1 MNPDRVTATYL
12 VESPRSVAQ
21 AAEILA
27 GEMSTGTFIPV
38 PGETEELKERYRTRV
53 VAIEP
58 LAGSPI
64 PAFPQPPALQSE
76 HFSRARVT
84 VSIPYE
90 MVGSDLTTV
99 LASVVGNITE
109 LREVSALRLVN
120 LELPAA
126 FLDRCALPRY
136 GVDGTRG
143 AISVQDRPL
152 IGGVIKPAVGLT
164 PGDFAARA
172 RLLAEAGVDLI
183 KDDELLASPAY
194 CPFEER
200 VTAVMRALNEYSARS
215 GRRVLYAFN
224 LTADLD
230 TMLRRAEFV
239 SAAGGLCGQVNLNQ
253 VGLVGVAALRR
264 RTELILH
271 GHTAGWGLYSRQPFF
286 GMDFQPCQLI
296 WRLVGVDHLVIAGP
310 DSKFWLPN
318 DLSLAALGACLTPLR
333 SPADRIMPAVG
344 SRQWGGQA
352 PMIAAALSRPDLI
365 YLAGAGIFAHPGG
378 AAAGVAAIRQA
389 WDAALSGAALDDY
402 AASHPE
408 LAQALR
414 TFAPPS
420 AGGAR

>member
-1 MNPDRVTATYL
+1 LNPERVTATYL
-12 VESPRSVAQ
+12 VESPRSVEQ

-38 PGETEELKERYRTRV
+38 PGETEQLKQRYRTKV
-53 VAIEP
+53 VAVEP
-58 LAGSPI
+58 LAESST
-64 PAFPQPPALQSE
+64 PAFPQPPALHSE
-76 HFSRARVT
+76 RYSRARVT

-109 LREVSALRLVN
+109 LREVSALRLVH
-120 LELPAA
+120 LDLPRAL
-126 FLDRCALPRY
+126 LDRSALPRY
-136 GVDGTRG
+136 GVSGTRAVTG
-143 AISVQDRPL
+143 VQDRPL
-152 IGGVIKPAVGLT
+152 IGGVIKPAVGLA
-164 PGDFAARA
+164 PDDFAERVHI
-172 RLLAEAGVDLI
+172 LADAGVDLI
-183 KDDELLASPAY
+183 KDDELIANPAY
-194 CPFEER
+194 CPFEQR
-200 VTAVMRALNEYSARS
+200 VAAVMRALNDYAERS

-239 SAAGGLCGQVNLNQ
+239 TAAGGLCGQVNLNQ

-264 RTELILH
+264 HSELILH

-286 GMDFQPCQLI
+286 GMDFQPYQLV
-296 WRLVGVDHLVIAGP
+296 WRLVGVDHLVVAGP

-318 DLSLAALGACLTPLR
+318 DLSLAAINACLTPLR
-333 SPADRIMPAVG
+333 DPADRIMPAVG

-352 PMIAAALSRPDLI
+352 PLIAAALSKPDLI
-365 YLAGAGIFAHPGG
+365 HLAGAGIFAHPGG

-389 WDAALSGAALDDY
+389 WDAALSGIALDDY
-402 AASHPE
+402 AASHHE

-414 TFAPPS
+414 AFAPSTTGGS
-420 AGGAR
+420 A